1 MFISVAPRETAA
13 SQPRPPALRAI
24 KQPEQC
30 LGPEDDAEFAEQ
42 GRQSGYIQ
50 GYDEAGARSAAN
62 DMINTVAA
70 VDRPEEDTLEIP
82 PALEGDI
89 LDLRTY
95 GEEAFGVY
103 DVGFFS

>member
-1 MFISVAPRETAA
+1 MSRRSGSIR
-13 SQPRPPALRAI
+13 RPWTSSAWQSA
-24 KQPEQC
+24 
-30 LGPEDDAEFAEQ
+30 AEFAEQ